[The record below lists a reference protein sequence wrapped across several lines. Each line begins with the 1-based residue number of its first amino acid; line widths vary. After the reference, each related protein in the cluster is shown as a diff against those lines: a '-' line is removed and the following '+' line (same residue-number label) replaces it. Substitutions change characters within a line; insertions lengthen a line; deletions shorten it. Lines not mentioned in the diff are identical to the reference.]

1 MSSKPTRGWD
11 AASHEDLL
19 LAILEEMKPNKAIL
33 TSVADKMREK
43 GYSYSFDAIK
53 YFLFFCLSYVSCRV

>member
-1 MSSKPTRGWD
+1 MSSKPTRGWN

-19 LAILEEMKPNKAIL
+19 LSLLEEMKPNKAIL
-33 TSVADKMREK
+33 TNVADKMRTK

-53 YFLFFCLSYVSCRV
+53 YY